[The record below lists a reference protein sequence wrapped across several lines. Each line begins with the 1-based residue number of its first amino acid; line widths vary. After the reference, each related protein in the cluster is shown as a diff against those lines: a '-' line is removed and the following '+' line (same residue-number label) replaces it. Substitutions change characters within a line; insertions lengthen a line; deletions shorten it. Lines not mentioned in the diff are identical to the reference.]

1 MEKERLKTNAEGY
14 YKWSGVIITAAV
26 ITDNQPALCDGK
38 SKKYNFLKLSF

>member
-1 MEKERLKTNAEGY
+1 MEKERLKMNEEGY

-38 SKKYNFLKLSF
+38 NKKYNFLKLSF